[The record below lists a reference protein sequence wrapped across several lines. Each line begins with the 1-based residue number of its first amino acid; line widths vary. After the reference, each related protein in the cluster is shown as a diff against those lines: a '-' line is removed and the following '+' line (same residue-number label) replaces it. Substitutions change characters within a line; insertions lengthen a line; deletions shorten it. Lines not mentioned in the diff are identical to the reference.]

1 MTDELR
7 ETIRETI
14 DTFPLFSHLSD
25 DWKSYLADHSEIR
38 RYESDDTVIREGD
51 EKQDF
56 LFVILDG
63 EARVWTRSPK
73 GKVHLETLGEG
84 DYFGEVSLL
93 SDKVATATV
102 EADSELLGLLAI
114 EGNALLEVLEEDE
127 EIRQNLEGVTLERAK
142 DTIGKVM
149 E

>member
-1 MTDELR
+1 MNDPMKQ
-7 ETIRETI
+7 TIDETI
-14 DTFPLFSHLSD
+14 DTFPLFTHLSE
-25 DWKSYLADHSEIR
+25 DWKSHLADHSEVR
-38 RYESDDTVIREGD
+38 RYGVDDTVIREGD
-51 EKQDF
+51 EQQNC
-56 LFVILDG
+56 LYLILEG

-73 GKVHLETLGEG
+73 GRVHLETLGEG

-102 EADSELLGLLAI
+102 EAESEILGLLAI
-114 EGNALLEVLEEDE
+114 EREALLRVIEDDS
-127 EIRQNLEGVTLERAK
+127 EIRQRLEGITLERAK